1 MVLPPFTV
9 QYMMLSESCEKGS
22 RSQALGK
29 F

>member
-9 QYMMLSESCEKGS
+9 QYMMLSEGCEKRS
-22 RSQALGK
+22 RSQVLGK

>member
-9 QYMMLSESCEKGS
+9 QYMMLEESREKRS
-22 RSQALGK
+22 RSQVLGK